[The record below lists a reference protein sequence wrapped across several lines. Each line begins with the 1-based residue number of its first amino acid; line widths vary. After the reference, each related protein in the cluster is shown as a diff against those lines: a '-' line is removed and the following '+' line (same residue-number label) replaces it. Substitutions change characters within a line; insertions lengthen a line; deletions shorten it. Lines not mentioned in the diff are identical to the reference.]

1 MAEQL
6 RRRPTLA
13 DVARLAGV
21 DASLVSRVLRNDPRG
36 FASAETRER
45 IRAAAQ
51 EVGYRANAAARG
63 LRSARTMTLG
73 LLLPGFSSPVYSSI
87 AHGVEERAGAHGYG
101 LVLGTHAAG
110 DPHETITDMLMH
122 GRVDGLLVSSG
133 RIEDRALRRL
143 VDQVPQSVVLV
154 NRQVR
159 GVAAS
164 VVLRD
169 ADASA
174 VAVAHLAEL
183 GHHRICGIFG
193 PSSLDTM
200 VRRRRGFFAEAELRG
215 VRASAVDMAERDQ
228 RAGFDGVRRAL
239 DRDPRP
245 TAVVAGTFPMA
256 VGVLAGLHDAGIAV
270 PGRMSVVALHND
282 GLADYLVPRL
292 TAVALP
298 TEQLGAEAVEL
309 ALALVNGGEP
319 RRVVVPDPPHLVL
332 RESTAPLIS
341 ND

>member
-1 MAEQL
+1 MGKET

-13 DVARLAGV
+13 DVARMAGV

-45 IRAAAQ
+45 IRAAAE

-87 AHGVEERAGAHGYG
+87 AHGVEERAGEHGYG

-143 VDQVPQSVVLV
+143 VGQVPQSVVLV

-183 GHHRICGIFG
+183 GHRRICGIFG
-193 PSSLDTM
+193 PGSLDTM
-200 VRRRRGFFAEAELRG
+200 VRRRRGFLAACAERG
-215 VRASAVDMAERDQ
+215 VEASVVEMPERDQ
-228 RAGFDGVRRAL
+228 RAGFSGVRRAL
-239 DRDPRP
+239 DSDPRP

-256 VGVLAGLHDAGIAV
+256 VGALAGLHHAGIDV
-270 PGRMSVVALHND
+270 PGRMSVVAVHND
-282 GLADYLVPRL
+282 DLADYLVPRL
-292 TAVALP
+292 TTVAMP
-298 TEQLGAEAVEL
+298 TERLGAEAVEL
-309 ALALVNGGEP
+309 AIALINGGEP
-319 RRVVVPDPPHLVL
+319 RRVVVPDPPRLV
-332 RESTAPLIS
+332 RRDSTTALIS
-341 ND
+341 NV

>member
-1 MAEQL
+1 MER

-13 DVARLAGV
+13 DVARMAGV

-36 FASAETRER
+36 FASAETAER
-45 IRAAAQ
+45 IRAAAG
-51 EVGYRANAAARG
+51 EIGYRANAAARG

-73 LLLPGFSSPVYSSI
+73 LLLPGFSSPVYASI
-87 AHGVEERAGAHGYG
+87 AHGVEERAGEQGYG

-110 DPHETITDMLMH
+110 DPHETITGMLMH

-143 VDQVPQSVVLV
+143 VEQAPQSVVLV

-183 GHHRICGIFG
+183 GHRRICGIFG
-193 PSSLDTM
+193 PRSLDTM
-200 VRRRRGFFAEAELRG
+200 VRRRRGFLAEATRRG
-215 VRASAVDMAERDQ
+215 VEASVVEMAERDH
-228 RAGFDGVRRAL
+228 RAGADGVVQAL
-239 DRDPRP
+239 KGGTRP
-245 TAVVAGTFPMA
+245 TALVAGTFPMG
-256 VGVLAGLHDAGIAV
+256 VGVLAGLHEAGVDV
-270 PGRMSVVALHND
+270 PGRISVVALHDD

-292 TAVALP
+292 TTVAMAA
-298 TEQLGAEAVEL
+298 ERLGAEAVDL
-309 ALALVNGGEP
+309 AIALVDGADP
-319 RRVVVPDPPHLVL
+319 RRVVVPDPPRLVR
-332 RESTAPLIS
+332 RESTASLIS

>member
-1 MAEQL
+1 VDQP

-13 DVARLAGV
+13 DVAQMAGV

-63 LRSARTMTLG
+63 LRSSRTMTLG

-87 AHGVEERAGAHGYG
+87 AHGVEERAGRHGYG

-110 DPHETITDMLMH
+110 DPQETITDMLMH

-143 VDQVPQSVVLV
+143 VEQVPQSVVLV

-183 GHHRICGIFG
+183 GHRRICGIFG

-200 VRRRRGFFAEAELRG
+200 VRRRRGFFAECAERG
-215 VRASAVDMAERDQ
+215 VRACAVDMAERDQ

-239 DRDPRP
+239 ERDPRP

-256 VGVLAGLHDAGIAV
+256 VGALAGLHDAGIAV
-270 PGRMSVVALHND
+270 PREMSVVALHND
-282 GLADYLVPRL
+282 ELADYLVPRL
-292 TAVALP
+292 TAVGMP
-298 TEQLGAEAVEL
+298 TERLGAEAVEL

-319 RRVVVPDPPHLVL
+319 RRVVVPDPPRLVR
-332 RESTAPLIS
+332 RESTAALIS

>member
-1 MAEQL
+1 MSEGT

-13 DVARLAGV
+13 DVAKMAGV
-21 DASLVSRVLRNDPRG
+21 DTSLVSRVLRDDPRG

-73 LLLPGFSSPVYSSI
+73 LLLPGFTSPVYSSI
-87 AHGVEERAGAHGYG
+87 AHGVEERAGEHGYG

-110 DPHETITDMLMH
+110 DPHETITGMLMH

-169 ADASA
+169 ADAAA
-174 VAVAHLAEL
+174 VAVHHLADL
-183 GHHRICGIFG
+183 GHRRVCGIFG
-193 PSSLDTM
+193 PGSVDTM
-200 VRRRRGFFAEAELRG
+200 VRRRKGFLAECTARGLDPVVVEL
-215 VRASAVDMAERDQ
+215 AERDE
-228 RAGFDGVRRAL
+228 RAGFDGVTRAL
-239 DRDPRP
+239 ERNPRP
-245 TAVVAGTFPMA
+245 TALVAGTFPMA
-256 VGVLAGLHDAGIAV
+256 VGALAALHRADVAV
-270 PGRMSVVALHND
+270 PGGMSVVALHND
-282 GLADYLVPRL
+282 GLADFLVPRL
-292 TAVALP
+292 TAVSMP
-298 TEQLGAEAVEL
+298 TERLGAEAVEL
-309 ALALVNGGEP
+309 ALALINGGEP
-319 RRVVVPDPPHLVL
+319 RRVVVPDPPRLVV
-332 RESTAPLIS
+332 RDSTSALIS

>member
-1 MAEQL
+1 M
-6 RRRPTLA
+6 
-13 DVARLAGV
+13 AGV

-45 IRAAAQ
+45 IRAAAR

-73 LLLPGFSSPVYSSI
+73 LLLPGFSSPVYSAI
-87 AHGVEERAGAHGYG
+87 AHGVEERAGRHGYG

-174 VAVAHLAEL
+174 VAVGHLAEL
-183 GHHRICGIFG
+183 GHRRICGIFG
-193 PSSLDTM
+193 PCGLDTM
-200 VRRRRGFFAEAELRG
+200 VRRRRGFVTACAERG
-215 VRASAVDMAERDQ
+215 VEASVVEMAERDQ
-228 RAGFDGVRRAL
+228 RAGFEGVRRAL

-245 TAVVAGTFPMA
+245 TAVVAGTFPMG
-256 VGVLAGLHDAGIAV
+256 VGALAGMHGAGLVV
-270 PGRMSVVALHND
+270 PRQMSIVALHND
-282 GLADYLVPRL
+282 GLADYLVPPL
-292 TAVALP
+292 TTVALAA
-298 TEQLGAEAVEL
+298 ERLGAEAVEL

-319 RRVVVPDPPHLVL
+319 RRVVVPDPPRLVR

>member
-1 MAEQL
+1 
-6 RRRPTLA
+6 
-13 DVARLAGV
+13 
-21 DASLVSRVLRNDPRG
+21 
-36 FASAETRER
+36 
-45 IRAAAQ
+45 
-51 EVGYRANAAARG
+51 
-63 LRSARTMTLG
+63 LG

-87 AHGVEERAGAHGYG
+87 AHGVEVRAGQHGYG
-101 LVLGTHAAG
+101 LVIGTHAAG

-122 GRVDGLLVSSG
+122 GRVDALLVSSG

-174 VAVAHLAEL
+174 VAVTHLAEL
-183 GHHRICGIFG
+183 GHREICGIFG
-193 PSSLDTM
+193 PTSLDTM
-200 VRRRRGFFAEAELRG
+200 VRRRRGFFAEATLRG

-228 RAGFDGVRRAL
+228 RAGFDGAQRAL

-256 VGVLAGLHDAGIAV
+256 VGALAGLHAAGIAV
-270 PGRMSVVALHND
+270 PGGCRSSPCTTT
-282 GLADYLVPRL
+282 GWPTTWSRGSRRL
-292 TAVALP
+292 RCRPSGWARRPWSWRSRWSTAAIRVGSWCP
-298 TEQLGAEAVEL
+298 TGPTSCCASR
-309 ALALVNGGEP
+309 P
-319 RRVVVPDPPHLVL
+319 RR
-332 RESTAPLIS
+332 
-341 ND
+341 